1 MGKNELVIKHNNLV
15 EARYDLNPVEQKI
28 ILYAVTKIDTNKDKF
43 SIIQIEAVELAKLMQ
58 SKTGRYKE
66 FREVANDLMDRKVYL
81 KDRPNLD
88 VRWLAS
94 SEYIGN
100 GIIELEFSEKLIPY
114 LLQLKKKFTRY
125 QLGNILMLE
134 NKHSIRMYEFM
145 KQYEKIG
152 TREFEL
158 KDFKNILMLDGQYER
173 IYDFER
179 FVLKPSIGEINR
191 HTDIN
196 VKYEK
201 VKKGRKVIGLFFTI
215 KSKTQDQV
223 YVNYLNEQYN
233 IKEMKEKMGVENEN
247 FNGKQI
253 LELYE
258 KAIMKT
264 ENEDIDP
271 FEYVRL
277 NYLHMIEKGTARNK
291 FSYLIAAL
299 EGDYATAAGQLSL
312 LKRLNGA

>member
-1 MGKNELVIKHNNLV
+1 MEKGDLVIKHNDLI

-43 SIIQIEAVELAKLMQ
+43 GIIQIEATELAGLMQ
-58 SKTGRYKE
+58 SQTGRYKE
-66 FREVANDLMDRKVYL
+66 FREVANDLMNRKVYL

-125 QLGNILMLE
+125 QIGNILMLE
-134 NKHSIRMYEFM
+134 NKYSIRIYELM

-158 KDFKNILMLDGQYER
+158 SDFKNILMLDGQYER

-179 FVLKPSIGEINR
+179 FVLKPSMIEINGY
-191 HTDIN
+191 TDIIIN
-196 VKYEK
+196 YEK

-215 KSKTQDQV
+215 ESKIQNQV
-223 YVNYLNEQYN
+223 YIDYLNEQYD
-233 IKEMKEKMGVENEN
+233 IEDMKEKMGIKGEHFNE
-247 FNGKQI
+247 KQV

-258 KAIMKT
+258 KAIIKT
-264 ENEDIDP
+264 ESEDIDP
-271 FEYVRL
+271 FEYVKL
-277 NYLHMIEKGTARNK
+277 NYLHMIGKGTARNK
-291 FSYLIAAL
+291 FSYLMAAL
-299 EGDYATAAGQLSL
+299 EDDYATAAGYLSF
-312 LKRLNGA
+312 LKKANEA